1 MAQPTDTITS
11 TSPAS
16 AAQAMMPVTITN
28 LALIALAI
36 VATLVMIW
44 YGSRLWRRRDAAE
57 TDMEERGV
65 GERID
70 EARPVET
77 PPAERTGRPHF
88 AEDQPQADPAPIAP
102 TPVAPTPVAAP
113 PVAAAPSPP
122 PIADAPLPA
131 TPPAADPASPPVT
144 ILKGLGPKVAAQLA
158 QRGIATV
165 ADLAALSP
173 EQAEALD
180 ADLGPFRGRMARDRW
195 LEQARLLHTG
205 DRAAYE
211 AQFGKLG

>member
-11 TSPAS
+11 TSPAA
-16 AAQAMMPVTITN
+16 AAQTMMPVTITH
-28 LALIALAI
+28 LALIALGI
-36 VATLVMIW
+36 VVTLAMIW

-70 EARPVET
+70 ESGPIDTA
-77 PPAERTGRPHF
+77 PAEARERPHF
-88 AEDQPQADPAPIAP
+88 AEDQPQPNCTTIA
-102 TPVAPTPVAAP
+102 TP
-113 PVAAAPSPP
+113 PVAIAPSPP
-122 PIADAPLPA
+122 PLADTPLPA

-173 EQAEALD
+173 EQAETLD
-180 ADLGPFRGRMARDRW
+180 ADLGSFRGRMARDRW
-195 LEQARLLHTG
+195 LEQARLLHAG
-205 DRAAYE
+205 NRAAYE

>member
-57 TDMEERGV
+57 TEMEERGV
-65 GERID
+65 GKRIE
-70 EARPVET
+70 EAPPVDAA
-77 PPAERTGRPHF
+77 PAEPRERPHF
-88 AEDQPQADPAPIAP
+88 AEEQPQPDRVTITTPPAA
-102 TPVAPTPVAAP
+102 V
-113 PVAAAPSPP
+113 APSPP
-122 PIADAPLPA
+122 PVADAALPA

-158 QRGIATV
+158 VRNIATV
-165 ADLAALSP
+165 ADLASLSP